1 MVNLCQQ
8 FPKIV
13 FVFYL
18 YLFLYLYLIF
28 VSVFKSVF
36 LNSQQ
41 FAKIVP
47 ALEEFEHSLRM
58 RSVSDIWMSMV
69 ILRMR
74 SGKYGDFENEVF
86 GWKL

>member
-8 FPKIV
+8 PTVCQNCACFLSV
-13 FVFYL
+13 FVPVFISVFVTVFKSVFVSVL
-18 YLFLYLYLIF
+18 KSVFVSVFKPVF

-36 LNSQQ
+36 VDSRQ

-58 RSVSDIWMSMV
+58 RSV
-69 ILRMR
+69 
-74 SGKYGDFENEVF
+74 
-86 GWKL
+86 